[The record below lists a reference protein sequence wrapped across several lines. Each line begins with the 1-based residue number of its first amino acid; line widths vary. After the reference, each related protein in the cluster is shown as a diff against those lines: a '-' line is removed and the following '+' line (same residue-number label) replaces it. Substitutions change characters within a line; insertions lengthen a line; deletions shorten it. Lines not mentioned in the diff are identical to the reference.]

1 MIRNVEFLDE
11 AIRDMQRL
19 DHSAQIQVFKGIRKV
34 AQNPVSIHEGGYVK
48 PLGHHNGNDLSGL
61 FKIKFR
67 DLGLRV
73 VYKAEMVD
81 SRMKIIGC
89 PPVLTTR
96 CIGKPPDGEPS
107 TTCNPPSAAKLI
119 LNSS

>member
-1 MIRNVEFLDE
+1 MSWNVEFLEE
-11 AIRDMQRL
+11 AKRDMRRL

-34 AQNPVSIHEGGYVK
+34 AQNHVSIHEGGYGK

-73 VYKAEMVD
+73 VYKTEMVD
-81 SRMKIIGC
+81 SQMKTI
-89 PPVLTTR
+89 VV
-96 CIGKPPDGEPS
+96 
-107 TTCNPPSAAKLI
+107 SARSDDQVYQEAARRRSKHNL
-119 LNSS
+119 